1 METIKNFFANKKIGY
16 YLVILDVILAV
27 FLGIFFFLTYKVFP
41 SGYGGQGMASSA
53 YASVPEVI
61 GLFMFLGAVV
71 DIVALLLPEY
81 LPIHLLA
88 IGAYCVSL
96 MKQVYCIPNLVA
108 DEVNNV
114 HYQGGSFPLC
124 LSWLIIT
131 FVILIAAIAVMFLG
145 MIAQDE
151 ESAKMREKPA
161 GAKII
166 KIGAGAG
173 AIIASLVVVLVIYGT
188 TADAI
193 KKGSAAS
200 DVATFEQRVKAR
212 AQTFADKVLEY
223 NFDPAE
229 FGLTE
234 EDNQYSANKGAISG
248 AVGTYSRDQNRDGF
262 YRVYT
267 FEGSTAEGWQ
277 GDYSQKYVRFTLWSD
292 GLFNGNINGSDL
304 TGYWYNRDED
314 GNECLVMMS
323 SDGSND
329 MVGDKLKGQGA
340 YYEWLVDAR
349 ASYNGGRMIK
359 GNGCKYYPL
368 IGMFVDTGSEETPEF
383 KVGSEFTTS
392 GWTCMQVRNNLVAA
406 SIFDA
411 EHEVTFSS
419 PDMSTAGTKTVKAR
433 WRVQGPIEESAKEYF
448 IKEGNNYYLEDEIEI
463 NVVE

>member
-1 METIKNFFANKKIGY
+1 METIKKFFANKKIGY

-27 FLGIFFFLTYKVFP
+27 FVGIFFFLTYKNFP
-41 SGYGGQGMASSA
+41 AGYGGQGMASNA
-53 YASVPEVI
+53 YAHVPEVI

-71 DIVALLLPEY
+71 DIVALILPEY
-81 LPIHLLA
+81 LLIHLGA
-88 IGAYCVSL
+88 IVAYCVSF
-96 MKQVYCIPNLVA
+96 MKQIYCIPNLVA
-108 DEVNNV
+108 DEINDV

-131 FVILIAAIAVMFLG
+131 VVIIAAAIVVMFLG
-145 MIAQDE
+145 MIAQE
-151 ESAKMREKPA
+151 EEDVKMREKPA
-161 GAKII
+161 GAKLI
-166 KIGAGAG
+166 KVAAGGG
-173 AIIASLVVVLVIYGT
+173 AIVVALAVVLSVYGV
-188 TADAI
+188 TANNI

-200 DVATFEQRVKAR
+200 DANSFNARVQAR
-212 AQTFADKVLEY
+212 AQTFADKVIEY
-223 NFDPAE
+223 DFDPAE
-229 FGLTE
+229 FKLSE
-234 EDNQYSANKGAISG
+234 EENTYANNKGAISG
-248 AVGTYSRDQNRDGF
+248 AVGSYSRNQKRDGF

-277 GDYSQKYVRFTLWSD
+277 GDYSQKFVRFTLWSD
-292 GLFNGNINGSDL
+292 GLFNGDVNGSGL
-304 TGYWYNRDED
+304 TGYWYNVDEV
-314 GNECLVMMS
+314 GAECLVMMS

-329 MVGDKLKGQGA
+329 MVGQRLSGSSS

-368 IGMFVDTGSEETPEF
+368 IGMFVDTGSDKTPEF

-411 EHEVTFSS
+411 EHEVSFTA

-433 WRVQGPIEESAKEYF
+433 WNVKEPAEGA
-448 IKEGNNYYLEDEIEI
+448 IQEGNNYYYEEEIEI